1 MRVEKGGGW
10 LKREAFEKEMARA
23 SPELPDTEGGVVRPT
38 GSNLQALPSSGT
50 KLGDEHVR
58 LHVKAGD
65 ECICMTTRD
74 VRSKVTNLAKETPK
88 GERRP
93 FQRLNAGLGPASAV
107 CVDGTVMARRTSTR
121 PWR

>member
-1 MRVEKGGGW
+1 
-10 LKREAFEKEMARA
+10 MARA

-38 GSNLQALPSSGT
+38 GSSLQALPSSPGT

-65 ECICMTTRD
+65 ECISMTARD

-107 CVDGTVMARRTSTR
+107 CVDGTVMARRTSRR